1 MSEELLG
8 INDLH
13 VSFSTRRGMVEAVR
27 GVTLSVGKGEML
39 GLVGESGSGKSVTG
53 FATTRLLDAAGRV
66 TGGKILFRGRDV
78 TKLRG
83 DDLRQ
88 LQGAAMSM
96 IFQNPRAALNPIRAI
111 GLQIADAILTHKKI
125 SKDAARAEA
134 LELLRAVQI
143 RDPET
148 RMNAYPHELSGG
160 MCQRVMIAIAI
171 SCNPALLIADEP
183 TTGLDVTTQKVVM
196 DLLADIAAARGMATI
211 LITHDLG
218 LAARYCR
225 RIAVMERGR
234 IVEEASPKKLF
245 SAPQHAYTRR
255 LVAASPTATSRIEDL
270 VTEEERERHVTI
282 VSKPRQELP
291 HGTPPLLEVRKLAK
305 RFDQGSAAVAD
316 FSMTMAGGESVGLV
330 GESGSGKSTTSRM
343 ICRLID
349 PSEGDIVFDGQSI
362 GHVASRDFH
371 RSPLRK
377 DIQMVFQDPNESL
390 NPRFTAFDCIAHPL
404 MRLDGMRA
412 GDALRKRVEEC
423 AERVGLPL
431 DLLPRFPHQ
440 LSGGQKARVGIA
452 RAIACRPRLLV
463 LDEPTAALDVSV
475 QAVVLQLL
483 DRLRRENDIALLF
496 VSHDLNV
503 VRMLCDR
510 DDDEVREV
518 AVSMLTELGYRVVK
532 ARDAA
537 SALVVVDSGIPID
550 LIFTDV
556 MMPGSLRSPDFARKA
571 KERLPNVAV
580 LFTSGYTQNAIVHG
594 GRLDPGVELLAKPY
608 TREALARKI
617 RHLLANQAQRRVAQ
631 GSQHSANEKSFKDA
645 TVLLVED
652 DDLIRLT
659 TTEMLNDLGC
669 NVKEASTA
677 QEALKILDEHPVDI
691 LLTDVGLPG
700 VSGLELARNVYARRP
715 DLCLVLA
722 TGDSGLK
729 SEAARLGA
737 ILVVKPYTPKSLR
750 QGLEQAMNK
759 RR

>member
-1 MSEELLG
+1 MNETLLS
-8 INDLH
+8 IDDLH
-13 VSFSTRRGMVEAVR
+13 VAFSTRRGMVEAVR
-27 GVTLSVGKGEML
+27 GVTLTVEAGEML

-66 TGGKILFRGRDV
+66 TGGKILFRGQDV

-83 DDLRQ
+83 DDLRH

-111 GLQIADAILTHKKI
+111 GLQIADAILTHKRI
-125 SKDAARAEA
+125 SKDAARSEA

-196 DLLADIAAARGMATI
+196 DLLAEIAAARGMATI

-234 IVEEASPKKLF
+234 IVEEASPRTLF
-245 SAPQHAYTRR
+245 TAPQHAYTRR

-270 VTEEERERHVTI
+270 VTEEERERHAAV
-282 VSKPRQELP
+282 VSRPRQQLP

-305 RFDQGSAAVAD
+305 RFDQGAAAVAD

-349 PSEGDIVFDGQSI
+349 PSEGEIVFDGQSI
-362 GHVASRDFH
+362 GHVAARDFH
-371 RSPLRK
+371 GSRFRK

-404 MRLDGMRA
+404 MRLDRMRA
-412 GDALRKRVEEC
+412 GPELRQRVEEC

-510 DDDEVREV
+510 TIVLRNGGIVEQGESR
-518 AVSMLTELGYRVVK
+518 
-532 ARDAA
+532 
-537 SALVVVDSGIPID
+537 ALFDNPK
-550 LIFTDV
+550 TD
-556 MMPGSLRSPDFARKA
+556 
-571 KERLPNVAV
+571 
-580 LFTSGYTQNAIVHG
+580 
-594 GRLDPGVELLAKPY
+594 Y
-608 TREALARKI
+608 TRKLVEAIPHIETGPALA
-617 RHLLANQAQRRVAQ
+617 A
-631 GSQHSANEKSFKDA
+631 
-645 TVLLVED
+645 
-652 DDLIRLT
+652 
-659 TTEMLNDLGC
+659 
-669 NVKEASTA
+669 
-677 QEALKILDEHPVDI
+677 AL
-691 LLTDVGLPG
+691 
-700 VSGLELARNVYARRP
+700 
-715 DLCLVLA
+715 
-722 TGDSGLK
+722 
-729 SEAARLGA
+729 
-737 ILVVKPYTPKSLR
+737 
-750 QGLEQAMNK
+750 
-759 RR
+759 